1 MIKEYRMLSLPNILP
16 PVQPVSRILRVVYNP
31 KSYKTQTLFQK
42 EFLGKPKVNRAGSKQ
57 TRKF

>member
-1 MIKEYRMLSLPNILP
+1 MIKEYSMLSLPNILP
-16 PVQPVSRILRVVYNP
+16 PVRLVSRMLRVVYDQ

-42 EFLGKPKVNRAGSKQ
+42 EFLGKPKANRAGSKQ